1 VEIASE
7 PPPFYVRIPRAA
19 LREGGMVWVAAS
31 GRLQMRPVT
40 VLREEENEVVITSG
54 IDPSDAVIISRLPV
68 ATDGMEIRTSA

>member
-1 VEIASE
+1 
-7 PPPFYVRIPRAA
+7 
-19 LREGGMVWVAAS
+19 
-31 GRLQMRPVT
+31 MRPVT